1 MTISLVLNLRLMF
14 NLRLM
19 IKIPNFLWLDLLVN
33 LVSNSRHPCRTVVVV
48 IMIVVV
54 VVIVIIKVII
64 VVLVVDAGSPI
75 YGVI

>member
-1 MTISLVLNLRLMF
+1 MF
-14 NLRLM
+14 NSRLT
-19 IKIPNFLWLDLLVN
+19 IKIPKFLWLDLLVN

-54 VVIVIIKVII
+54 VVIDKVII